1 MHQALSTAMTWAPTN
16 YWCQELG
23 QYLRQLWFGVGGVR
37 NSYYMNLLHLRQFYT
52 WVYHTHVSA
61 LVRPLVHSLLY
72 WSHLIQAWLQYW
84 EKSIVNIASFLALS
98 NDKGW
103 IFESAIFKCWF
114 LQNAEKSPRPLLP
127 STAGQRRLLIIFCMY
142 LYFDNFIFAENSKS
156 CGQCTEHILLGSTGR
171 AEISWQ
177 TEKILISSETLFWL
191 LIVLIGACSAL

>member
-1 MHQALSTAMTWAPTN
+1 MRICIKHCPLQWHGHRPTIDVKS
-16 YWCQELG
+16 LG
-23 QYLRQLWFGVGGVR
+23 NIWDSWGLGLGSMKFILL
-37 NSYYMNLLHLRQFYT
+37 MNLLHLRQFYI

-72 WSHLIQAWLQYW
+72 WSHLIQAWWQYW

-103 IFESAIFKCWF
+103 IFESAIFKCW
-114 LQNAEKSPRPLLP
+114 LSPRPCCPQQLDRGAYWLYFACI
-127 STAGQRRLLIIFCMY
+127 SILII
-142 LYFDNFIFAENSKS
+142 FIFAENSKS
-156 CGQCTEHILLGSTGR
+156 WGQCTEHILLGSTGR